1 MSLRSSMNG
10 ISNILKMSKSFKELS
25 KDEFKQ
31 EVFKF
36 IHVLRQNG
44 IYLNEYNH
52 SHKIRFSF
60 KMGSPKDILYDFE
73 NDSEEL
79 FNTLSRYP
87 NCTYTLEPFCKISK
101 TIKFQEIADHME
113 IFIGLL
119 GIRLLVT
126 KWHLERWKIDN
137 VIHDYIEISE
147 LNNKLPT
154 S

>member
-1 MSLRSSMNG
+1 MKFNKITLG
-10 ISNILKMSKSFKELS
+10 IITCTLGTFIYSYHLYASNNLQPATDTVFQQKIAPSETKDSRVLIKNLS
-25 KDEFKQ
+25 NAQ
-31 EVFKF
+31 
-36 IHVLRQNG
+36 
-44 IYLNEYNH
+44 
-52 SHKIRFSF
+52 
-60 KMGSPKDILYDFE
+60 
-73 NDSEEL
+73 EL

-87 NCTYTLEPFCKISK
+87 NCTYTLEPFFKISK

-113 IFIGLL
+113 IFICLL

>member
-1 MSLRSSMNG
+1 MNG
-10 ISNILKMSKSFKELS
+10 ISNLLKMSKSFKELS

-44 IYLNEYNH
+44 IYLNKYNH
-52 SHKIRFSF
+52 SNKIRFSF

-87 NCTYTLEPFCKISK
+87 NCTYTLEPFFKK
-101 TIKFQEIADHME
+101 
-113 IFIGLL
+113 
-119 GIRLLVT
+119 
-126 KWHLERWKIDN
+126 
-137 VIHDYIEISE
+137 
-147 LNNKLPT
+147 NKN
-154 S
+154 